1 MFNKIKIY
9 SNLNMLD
16 ALMMPMPAMPIRS
29 LLEEAVAPEQLK
41 ELEKATALLQGAKLV
56 GPQGDEHTVPVAIY
70 ELMCVLLDHLKR
82 GMAFTV
88 FPSDALLTTQQA
100 AQVLNVS
107 RAHLNQLLAANEI
120 PYEMVG
126 RHRRLRLD
134 NVLSLRQ
141 RQFEQRSAILDDLS
155 ALGQEL
161 QGESL

>member
-1 MFNKIKIY
+1 MLFN
-9 SNLNMLD
+9 
-16 ALMMPMPAMPIRS
+16 ALMMAVPTTPIFS
-29 LLEEAVAPEQLK
+29 PSEEAVAPEQLK
-41 ELEKATALLQGAKLV
+41 ELEKATALLQSAKLV
-56 GPQGDEHTVPVAIY
+56 GPQGDEHTVPVALY
-70 ELMCVLLDHLKR
+70 DLMCALLDQLKR

-107 RAHLNQLLAANEI
+107 RAYLNQLLAANEI
-120 PYEMVG
+120 PYKIVG

-134 NVLSLRQ
+134 NVLNLRQ
-141 RQFEQRSAILDDLS
+141 RQFEQRSIILDDLS